1 MNKESAPVVVLE
13 GYWTYN
19 VKASNKELLVGRTIN
34 AWFGGENGGKIR
46 TAKMASDD
54 DAPPML
60 GSYLIPGIKCCAIDR
75 SRRARSKEKTSKE
88 KRNDSI
94 SFGAARSHARGILE
108 LRSFF

>member
-1 MNKESAPVVVLE
+1 MELALSMSSCEVLRIGTVPSGHDSPE
-13 GYWTYN
+13 IVHARNLT
-19 VKASNKELLVGRTIN
+19 ST
-34 AWFGGENGGKIR
+34 
-46 TAKMASDD
+46 TMASDD